1 MARQPDIQY
10 IRYYTDGSAA
20 RKIEPQPKK
29 KERVGLP
36 QPRVRRDQRVVV
48 HVDPVSVCAL
58 LVAAIMLI
66 AMAVGMIRLGIANA
80 QAKEM
85 EGYVAQLQSQSA
97 KLDSEYYGSF
107 ELADVEQQAL
117 ELGMVPKDQLQH
129 VTVDVQIPQA
139 EPELGFWEEV
149 GLFFRELFA

>member
-20 RKIEPQPKK
+20 RKIEPAPKK

-66 AMAVGMIRLGIANA
+66 AMAVGMIRLGIANS

-85 EGYVAQLQSQSA
+85 EGYVSQLQSQSA
-97 KLDSEYYGSF
+97 KLDTEYYGSF

-129 VTVDVQIPQA
+129 VTVDVQIPQE
-139 EPELGFWEEV
+139 EPELGFWQEV